1 MLSKRRC
8 PLTGVV
14 NFYFDED
21 PYMAV
26 GSVVTGD
33 GATFFWRFYAEPFA
47 KGGRADNQGAA
58 ERQVL
63 ELCRLAEMRPAASA
77 RTAA

>member
-26 GSVVTGD
+26 GSVVAGE
-33 GATFFWRFYAEPFA
+33 GATFFWRFYSEPFA
-47 KGGRADNQGAA
+47 RGGRAPDLGAA

-63 ELCRLAEMRPAASA
+63 ELGRLAELQGPQARSAA
-77 RTAA
+77 